1 MNRVRVTTK
10 HDSYDAIVEL
20 HCIERAAEFIHPLT
34 SNRRLFVVA
43 DTRVLEYHSSLL
55 ERGLTGM
62 DFVTI
67 PFDGGE
73 KHKRL
78 DQIEL
83 LAKQMHSAGADRSAC
98 VIAFGGGVIG
108 DIAGFLAASYMRG
121 IDIIHIPTTL
131 LSQVDA
137 SVGGKTGVNLTEG
150 KNLIGA
156 FHQPLLVL
164 VDPTVLD
171 TLPEREY
178 RAGLFEVIKYGV
190 IWNSALFNLL
200 KEDRDSVLKKDRD
213 TLESL
218 IADSIKIKAEIVAQD
233 ERENDLRRIL
243 NYGHTLGHPLEAETN
258 YIRLLHGEAVGFGM
272 VAASR
277 LAKLLGMFDE
287 AECASLE
294 ALIAAYGPIP
304 ELTGIDPVNIVSRIH
319 GDKKTLKGHVHFV
332 LPERIGAVRVVRDPD
347 PSLVMTATRTTL
359 ESFSP
364 DSSFTTP
371 TPSSAVSL

>member
-1 MNRVRVTTK
+1 MNRVKVTTEN
-10 HDSYDAIVEL
+10 DSYDAIVDP
-20 HCIERAAEFIHPLT
+20 HCIERAAEYIRPLT
-34 SNRRLFVVA
+34 STRRLFVVA
-43 DTRVLEYHSSLL
+43 DAHALKHHRSLL
-55 ERGLTGM
+55 ERGLAGM
-62 DFVTI
+62 DFVTLS
-67 PFDGGE
+67 FDGGE

-83 LAKQMHSAGADRSAC
+83 LAKQMYSAGADRSAC
-98 VIAFGGGVIG
+98 VIAFGGGVVG
-108 DIAGFLAASYMRG
+108 DMSGFLAASYMRG
-121 IDIIHIPTTL
+121 IDVIHIPTTL

-137 SVGGKTGVNLTEG
+137 SVGGKTGVNLAEG

-164 VDPTVLD
+164 IDPTLLD

-190 IWNSALFNLL
+190 IWNPALFNLL
-200 KEDRDSVLKKDRD
+200 KEGRDLVLKRDRD
-213 TLESL
+213 TLETL
-218 IADSIKIKAEIVAQD
+218 IADSIRIKAEIVGQD
-233 ERENDLRRIL
+233 ERESDLRRIL

-272 VAASR
+272 VVASR

-287 AECASLE
+287 EECASLE

-304 ELTGIDPVNIVSRIH
+304 ELTGVDPVRLVSRIH

-332 LPERIGAVRVVRDPD
+332 LPEKIGAVRVVRDPE
-347 PSLVMTATRTTL
+347 PSFVMTATQTAL
-359 ESFSP
+359 ESFGPGSL
-364 DSSFTTP
+364 FTTP
-371 TPSSAVSL
+371 PSSSAVSP